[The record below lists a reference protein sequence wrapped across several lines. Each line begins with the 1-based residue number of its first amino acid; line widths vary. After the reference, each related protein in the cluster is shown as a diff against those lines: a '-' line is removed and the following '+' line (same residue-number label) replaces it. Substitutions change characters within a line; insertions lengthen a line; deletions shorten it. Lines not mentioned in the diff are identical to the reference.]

1 MTDIEMKHQEI
12 RTHKRP
18 GDPLPIE
25 LVGAGRL
32 ISSIWKL
39 GGVESGWRY
48 RFNVVR
54 RSKDRCHF
62 TDLFQPNDLIHFIK
76 LIQVLAAVISADGCL
91 TPAERTMLTGLA
103 VKLDEFLGR
112 EPLELNEDA
121 TTDPQHSLHNG

>member
-1 MTDIEMKHQEI
+1 MNHQEI

-18 GDPLPIE
+18 GDPRPIE

-39 GGVESGWRY
+39 GGVDSSWRY

-54 RSKDRCHF
+54 KSSDHEHF

-76 LIQVLAAVISADGCL
+76 LIQVLAAVIADDGCL
-91 TPAERTMLTGLA
+91 SQPERIILRRFA
-103 VKLDEFLGR
+103 VRLDEFLGC
-112 EPLELNEDA
+112 EAFELNEDA
-121 TTDPQHSLHNG
+121 TKDPQHSLHND